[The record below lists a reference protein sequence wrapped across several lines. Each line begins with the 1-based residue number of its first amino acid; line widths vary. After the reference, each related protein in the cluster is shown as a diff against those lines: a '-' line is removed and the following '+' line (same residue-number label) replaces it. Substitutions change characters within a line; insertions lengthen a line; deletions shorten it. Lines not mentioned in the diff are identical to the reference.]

1 MQKQLLVG
9 LVFAALLAVPGVSL
23 AHGGH
28 AHKAIGTVSSINGNN
43 VMVKT
48 TDGKTVMVMLD
59 SKTKVTRGKTTLE
72 AGALKVGDRIV
83 AEGPEEK
90 EMIMATSVKVGAAT
104 ATAAKKDA
112 AHPHTEAH

>member
-1 MQKQLLVG
+1 MQKHWLFG
-9 LVFAALLAVPGVSL
+9 LVLAALLAGPGVIL
-23 AHGGH
+23 AHEGH
-28 AHKAIGTVSSINGNN
+28 AHKAIGTVSSISGNN
-43 VMVKT
+43 VRVKT

-83 AEGPEEK
+83 AEGREEK

-112 AHPHTEAH
+112 AHPHTAAH